1 MATQVN
7 AVKPTTIALNLAQ
20 NNTVTERRVYRV
32 LGRNGTIM
40 RKLEALA
47 PACAR
52 LRRKILLSIL
62 SMLIPLLAR
71 SAILLLSWQ

>member
-40 RKLEALA
+40 RSDGKRIEFIEAGL
-47 PACAR
+47 
-52 LRRKILLSIL
+52 LRISKRIL
-62 SMLIPLLAR
+62 STWITN
-71 SAILLLSWQ
+71 